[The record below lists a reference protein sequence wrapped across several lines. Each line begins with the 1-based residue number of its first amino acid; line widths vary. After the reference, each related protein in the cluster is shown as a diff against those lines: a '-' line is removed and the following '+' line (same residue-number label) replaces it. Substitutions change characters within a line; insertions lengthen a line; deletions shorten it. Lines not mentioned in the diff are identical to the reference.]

1 MDKQV
6 LTLEIAMKYMFA
18 KVINYFDKFTRYEN
32 ILEFLVEQDYQ
43 LICNYQLQLR
53 KLSSL
58 TEEEK
63 QFLMNMSVNF
73 YEILYDLFDFKTAD
87 ELIIAILEICSFEL
101 ITAVIDQLRKWN
113 IDIDNLIQS
122 GVAEEV
128 R

>member
-63 QFLMNMSVNF
+63 QFLKDNF
-73 YEILYDLFDFKTAD
+73 MLRGFDTD
-87 ELIIAILEICSFEL
+87 SDYSFEGL
-101 ITAVIDQLRKWN
+101 ISWCVSAKVKDFIDWCRKN
-113 IDIDNLIQS
+113 RFDIDNLIES